1 MFDYKWR
8 LILQCYFSDVSQN
21 YFELLKDIEKIS
33 AATTQLISYNI
44 LLHTDAIIEREMI
57 FFLPKYCNPLKDYG
71 AI

>member
-57 FFLPKYCNPLKDYG
+57 FFFSPNTVIL
-71 AI
+71 